1 MKNVL
6 TQIIFLNYESFKDLY
21 IQINFKTVDMNNII
35 NQKYYVKVL
44 LSDDKIKDYIE
55 LQIIFKEV
63 IPKINLQITVDI
75 FKKIKMNIFMVLLIT
90 YQFKNYVII

>member
-63 IPKINLQITVDI
+63 ISEINLQITVDI

>member
-63 IPKINLQITVDI
+63 IPEINLQITVDI